1 MFHILFLA
9 ILIITLSFLFL
20 FENFR
25 KVIVF
30 LVIGIIIFCWIPY
43 AINYY
48 SIEKIYEGQNV
59 VEFWTSYLGTIIG
72 GTITLFGV
80 WWQTTRQEKQKEKD
94 EKIGL
99 LKILHHYLKKVLLD
113 KELEKKKYNLLSVL
127 SFTNSSSYIRED
139 IKAIPAFENMSFKE
153 NDLKIMRLDY
163 GEELFDINTRTM
175 TFNKEWIFLIK
186 TSKEREK
193 LVEKIKAIN
202 NGKIKELMEILDN
215 LSNIIFYY
223 TYFEFTDK
231 NISKINDHKNKL
243 LSKNNFSVL
252 KTDDNKD
259 FMKLFD
265 EKECAFD
272 RQTEKTMRY
281 LSELLVA
288 EVWLLYSSILWEIF
302 ITKDEEQILYD
313 YYMSISEIVSIDIL
327 ELLDTMKKTDDK
339 IVKELEKLKK

>member
-1 MFHILFLA
+1 M
-9 ILIITLSFLFL
+9 
-20 FENFR
+20 
-25 KVIVF
+25 
-30 LVIGIIIFCWIPY
+30 
-43 AINYY
+43 
-48 SIEKIYEGQNV
+48 
-59 VEFWTSYLGTIIG
+59 
-72 GTITLFGV
+72 
-80 WWQTTRQEKQKEKD
+80 
-94 EKIGL
+94 
-99 LKILHHYLKKVLLD
+99 
-113 KELEKKKYNLLSVL
+113 
-127 SFTNSSSYIRED
+127 
-139 IKAIPAFENMSFKE
+139 
-153 NDLKIMRLDY
+153 
-163 GEELFDINTRTM
+163 
-175 TFNKEWIFLIK
+175 
-186 TSKEREK
+186 
-193 LVEKIKAIN
+193 VEKIKAIN

-223 TYFEFTDK
+223 TYFEFTDE
-231 NISKINDHKNKL
+231 NISEIIDHKNKL

-265 EKECAFD
+265 EKECVFD
-272 RQTEKTMRY
+272 RQTEKTMIF